1 MKKIIAVILVAMLAL
16 TGVAALAETVTMATS
31 CNFPPYEYYDDVTGE
46 ATGIDVEIVKLVF
59 ERLGSDVEVADMD
72 FGSVITSVQSG
83 KYTIGAGAI
92 TITEERKNS
101 VLFTDPYEVTV
112 QQILVKNDSPI
123 AAAGDIAVE
132 GAGYAIGV
140 QQDTTGDLYV
150 SELEQKGCCTVE
162 RFKTG
167 TDAVIA
173 MTSGKID
180 AVVIDNG
187 PALAYVAKYDGL
199 KMIASACDSEE
210 YGFCFAKEN
219 AELCA
224 AFNAELNA
232 LIEDGTVNEII
243 AKYNA
248 MMEG

>member
-1 MKKIIAVILVAMLAL
+1 KLIAVTLALMLAL
-16 TGVAALAETVTMATS
+16 AGVSAMADELTMATN
-31 CNFPPYEYYDDVTGE
+31 CAFPPYEFYDDVTGE
-46 ATGIDVEIVKLVF
+46 PTGIDVEIVTRVF
-59 ERLGSDVEVADMD
+59 ERMGHTVTVEDMD
-72 FGSVITSVQSG
+72 FGSVITSVHAG

-101 VLFTDPYEVTV
+101 VLFTDPYEITV
-112 QQILVKNDSPI
+112 QQILVPEGSAI
-123 AAAGDIAVE
+123 TAAGDIEVE
-132 GAGYAIGV
+132 GAGYSIGV

-150 SELEQKGCCTVE
+150 SELEQKGCVKVE

-173 MTSGKID
+173 MTSGKVD

-187 PALAYVAKYDGL
+187 PALAYVTKYPGL
-199 KMIASACDSEE
+199 TMIASACDSEE

-219 AELCA
+219 AELCE

-232 LIEDGTVNEII
+232 MIEDGTVNEII

-248 MMEG
+248 MMEE